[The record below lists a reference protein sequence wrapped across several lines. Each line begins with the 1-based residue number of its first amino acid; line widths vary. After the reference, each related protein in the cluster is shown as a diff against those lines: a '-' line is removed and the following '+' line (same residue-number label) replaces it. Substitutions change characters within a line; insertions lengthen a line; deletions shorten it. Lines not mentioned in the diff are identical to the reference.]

1 VRGLLIVNA
10 DDFGGNRLATDRI
23 AECFAAG
30 AITSTTAMVYMGDSP
45 RAAEIARERQL
56 PVGLH
61 LNVTQEL
68 EDPDAP
74 ALVRERQSRLVRY
87 FAGRRLRRFTFN
99 PAINALARRCI
110 EDQLECFRELF
121 GHEPIHIDGHNHG
134 HLSPSVLLA
143 LPRGVHVRTGQS
155 GPDAKSGGVAR
166 RARRALIAHRQG
178 TTEYFLPIDR
188 LGASPSEHDIEEL
201 LAVAD
206 RASLE
211 VMVHP
216 DRDDDF
222 TTLMSDAWKRALQ
235 RRNLGTYEQ
244 L

>member
-1 VRGLLIVNA
+1 MPGLLIVNA

-23 AECFAAG
+23 VECFAAG
-30 AITSTTAMVYMGDSP
+30 AITSTTAMVFMGDSP

-68 EDPDAP
+68 EDPDTP
-74 ALVRERQSRLVRY
+74 ALVRERQRRLVRY
-87 FAGRRLRRFTFN
+87 FTFN
-99 PAINALARRCI
+99 PTINALARRCI
-110 EDQLECFRELF
+110 EDQLECFRGLF
-121 GHEPIHIDGHNHG
+121 GREPTHIDGHNHG

-143 LPRGVHVRTGQS
+143 LPSGVHVRTGQS
-155 GPDAKSGGVAR
+155 GPDGKGGGVAR
-166 RARRALIAHRQG
+166 RARRALIARRQG
-178 TTEYFLPIDR
+178 TTDYFLPIDR
-188 LGASPSEHDIEEL
+188 LGPSPSEHDIEEL

-216 DRDDDF
+216 DRDNDF
-222 TTLMSDAWKRALQ
+222 TTLMSEAWKRALQ

>member
-30 AITSTTAMVYMGDSP
+30 AITSTTAMVYMSDSS

-68 EDPDAP
+68 EDPDTP
-74 ALVRERQSRLVRY
+74 IPVRERQSRLVRY
-87 FAGRRLRRFTFN
+87 FAGRRVRRFTFN

-110 EDQLECFRELF
+110 ADQLECFRGLF
-121 GHEPIHIDGHNHG
+121 GREPIHIDGHNHG

-143 LPRGVHVRTGQS
+143 LPSGVHVRTGQA
-155 GPDAKSGGVAR
+155 GPEANCAGLAHKAR
-166 RARRALIAHRQG
+166 QALIAHRQG
-178 TTEYFLPIDR
+178 TTDYFLPIDR
-188 LGASPSEHDIEEL
+188 LGASPGEQAIEEM
-201 LAVAD
+201 LAIAD
-206 RASLE
+206 SASLE

-216 DRDDDF
+216 DRDNDF
-222 TTLMSDAWKRALQ
+222 TTLMSDAWKRALR
-235 RRNLGTYEQ
+235 RRNLGTYEE